1 MGSVSGITVNLLIML
16 TLGTTD
22 LRIDICPHTY
32 LQGLLTKLPHF
43 AFSTNVILISEIDVS
58 LRKESPI
65 APVFPLTSKTTKENA
80 AILGEKGVR
89 G

>member
-1 MGSVSGITVNLLIML
+1 MGSVSGVTVNLLIML

-22 LRIDICPHTY
+22 LLVSLPCTFPKVPRLIE
-32 LQGLLTKLPHF
+32 LTLS
-43 AFSTNVILISEIDVS
+43 ALALDYVS
-58 LRKESPI
+58 LRKESPA

-80 AILGEKGVR
+80 AIIGEKGVR